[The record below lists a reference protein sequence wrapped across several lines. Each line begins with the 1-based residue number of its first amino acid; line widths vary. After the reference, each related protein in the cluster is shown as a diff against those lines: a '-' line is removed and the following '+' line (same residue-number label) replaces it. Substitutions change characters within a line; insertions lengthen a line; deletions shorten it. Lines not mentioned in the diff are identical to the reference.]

1 MRVQIGIVVEPDDGG
16 FHAYAPALP
25 GLHTDGRTEEEA
37 VQNAAE
43 AVVAYLE
50 SMLKHGDPLPIGC
63 VTEGE
68 GRRGHLPRPQA
79 GQRIQSVV
87 LAVAS

>member
-1 MRVQIGIVVEPDDGG
+1 MRVQIDIVVEPDDNG

-25 GLHTDGRTEEEA
+25 GLHTDGQTEEEA
-37 VQNAAE
+37 IQNAAE
-43 AVVAYLE
+43 AVGAYLE

-68 GRRGHLPRPQA
+68 GRWGRLPRPQA
-79 GQRIQSVV
+79 GRRVQSVV
-87 LAVAS
+87 LAVA